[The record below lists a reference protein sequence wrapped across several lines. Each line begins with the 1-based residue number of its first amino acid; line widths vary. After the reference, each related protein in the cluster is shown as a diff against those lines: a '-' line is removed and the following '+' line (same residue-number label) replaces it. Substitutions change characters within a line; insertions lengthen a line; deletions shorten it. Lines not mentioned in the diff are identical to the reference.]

1 VNRLNLAG
9 AVIELHDSGLT
20 RTLYAWGDVPAWPQD
35 DEAYRARA
43 FELGYGAD
51 TALMSREHELM
62 HHLIAHWLGLPL
74 SPTLA
79 AVASGSVDDDWR
91 LEEAAVLAI
100 QAFARAK
107 GINLVDLAKKGI
119 NP

>member
-1 VNRLNLAG
+1 MIRLNLAG

-35 DEAYRARA
+35 DEAYRVRA

-51 TALMSREHELM
+51 TALMSREHEIT
-62 HHLIAHWLGLPL
+62 HHLIANWLGLPL
-74 SPTLA
+74 SPTLG

-107 GINLVDLAKKGI
+107 GMDLLALAKRLAG
-119 NP
+119 